1 MQCNNARPHFLNSMM
16 SSRSSCHRIAH
27 PCKDAIL
34 QQWRAAPCSRSRLQA
49 RSLCTLHQSNGT
61 SSMQRVPILLHLH
74 HPQTISD
81 ASSHEVHNFNQ
92 KSIATTLSLQHPPS
106 SPHLQPKAWIATTHS
121 LSTHP
126 QFQPKPQFATL
137 NSLSNHRVLNFNPSP
152 LQPNFLA
159 THVRCS
165 IPTKALCKKLLFQSI
180 HSSISNKA
188 QVSNILSLSLS
199 LSLSSLVVYGVGTL
213 GYCSTESHYHL

>member
-1 MQCNNARPHFLNSMM
+1 MVHLRCNEYPFLGFCIL
-16 SSRSSCHRIAH
+16 RSF
-27 PCKDAIL
+27 
-34 QQWRAAPCSRSRLQA
+34 
-49 RSLCTLHQSNGT
+49 
-61 SSMQRVPILLHLH
+61 PILLHLH
-74 HPQTISD
+74 QPQTISD

-92 KSIATTLSLQHPPS
+92 KAHCNHTLSSTPPS

-126 QFQPKPQFATL
+126 QFQPKPQVATL

-165 IPTKALCKKLLFQSI
+165 IPTKALCNKLLFQSI
-180 HSSISNKA
+180 QSSISTKA

-199 LSLSSLVVYGVGTL
+199 LSLLWL
-213 GYCSTESHYHL
+213 CMELEL